1 MKKRTLLQITT
12 RSFLLILL
20 VVLIPWTAF
29 FYFQIRSAIYHTVDE
44 YLDNRKFE
52 IIRETTHNP
61 ALLNMHSG
69 RKTDFELKPVSNQEA
84 ASIKDKHSDTQVFE
98 PLEQELEPYRK
109 LETTFSYAN
118 QPYKLTIFSSL
129 TDSRRLLSILLRA
142 VIVLF
147 ITLMVILLIMNRL
160 VLQRVWR
167 PFHTTL
173 QKIHSYRLDS
183 DASIVFED
191 THIREFSELH
201 EALSQWMLKAYRTY
215 QQQKQFTENAS
226 HELQTPLAI
235 ARNQIELL
243 TEDPLLSTSQADL
256 LQVVEQNLSRMSRLN
271 KTLLLLAKIDNKQF
285 PITETVDV
293 ASLTRRLLEELWEVV
308 TYKELTTQVDVS
320 GAMIVTMNPD
330 LAEIFFGNLIRNAI
344 FHNIR
349 QGYLNI
355 SVTNHQFKIENSGN
369 AYHQDPIQ
377 LFERFAKGSETTS
390 SGLGLS
396 LVQSIGKLYGFT
408 IQYTVR
414 GTTHQIDVFL

>member
-1 MKKRTLLQITT
+1 MKKHTLLQITT
-12 RSFLLILL
+12 RSFLIILV
-20 VVLIPWTAF
+20 VVLIPWTVL

-61 ALLNMHSG
+61 ALLNIYSG
-69 RKTDFELKPVSNQEA
+69 RKTDFELKPVASQEA

-109 LETTFSYAN
+109 LETTFSHAN
-118 QPYKLTIFSSL
+118 QPYKLTIFASL
-129 TDSRRLLSILLRA
+129 TDSRKLLSILLRG
-142 VIVLF
+142 VIILF
-147 ITLMVILLIMNRL
+147 TTLMVVLLIINRL

-167 PFHTTL
+167 PFHATL

-183 DASIVFED
+183 DASVVFED
-191 THIREFSELH
+191 TRIHEFSELH
-201 EALSQWMLKAYRTY
+201 EALSQWMSQAHQTY

-243 TEDPLLSTSQADL
+243 IEDPLLSTSQANS
-256 LQVVEQNLSRMSRLN
+256 LQLVEQSLSRMSRLN

-285 PITETVDV
+285 PVIEAVDV
-293 ASLTRRLLEELWEVV
+293 VSLTRRLLDELSEV
-308 TYKELTTQVDVS
+308 TSYKELTIQVEVS
-320 GAMIVTMNPD
+320 GVMIVAMNPD

-355 SVTNHQFKIENSGN
+355 SFNSHQFHIENSGI
-369 AYHQDPIQ
+369 AYHQDPVR
-377 LFERFAKGSETTS
+377 LFERFAKGSETVS

-414 GTTHQIDVFL
+414 ESTHQIDVSL